1 MRRAASTRNGDSPAS
16 PEVEGILLEHEG
28 VLRIA
33 FRQGQVAYP
42 DLPLTYERF
51 ARRLVEIVHR
61 RPVGAVADT
70 GPGHFMRR
78 LSRVVGTDIFLAI
91 ACEDR
96 IPGAWE
102 TFNRTHAEE
111 VRRAASRYRSLSTD
125 SEEIAE
131 GLVGELFSPPADG
144 VTRTRLGSYDG
155 SGPLGAWLLAVLRN
169 RLVDARRSQEG
180 EARRRLVAGRRK
192 RIDRPPARTEEPPH
206 SMAAEEARGRFE
218 SALGRAW
225 ETLTPLQQFALT
237 LKFRDGRR
245 QIEIAELLGVGEPR
259 VSRMVSKGVDRL
271 RQAIRA
277 EFHADSDEALQDMWD
292 AMRTGSRGGF
302 LGLEPCAPGATT
314 EAE

>member
-1 MRRAASTRNGDSPAS
+1 MPRATSDRDGDSPSSA
-16 PEVEGILLEHEG
+16 EVEGILLDHEG

-33 FRQGQVAYP
+33 FRQGELAYP
-42 DLPLTYERF
+42 DIPLGFERF

-61 RPVGAVADT
+61 RPEGAVADT

-91 ACEDR
+91 ACEER

-102 TFNRTHAEE
+102 TFHRTHAEQ

-169 RLVDARRSQEG
+169 RLIDARRSQEG
-180 EARRRLVAGRRK
+180 EARRRLVAGRR
-192 RIDRPPARTEEPPH
+192 RRVDRGSVRTEEPPH

-225 ETLTPLQQFALT
+225 ESLTPLQQFALT
-237 LKFRDGRR
+237 LKYRDGRR
-245 QIEIAELLGVGEPR
+245 QTEIAELLGVGEPR
-259 VSRMVSKGVDRL
+259 VSRLVSRGVDRL
-271 RQAIRA
+271 RQAIRG
-277 EFHADSDEALQDMWD
+277 EFHAESDDALQDMWD
-292 AMRTGSRGGF
+292 AMRVGTGSRF